1 MYHVITQGAA
11 RTLAVKTD
19 EERFAIIE
27 EPRMLPKW
35 QRKTIIFNPVGL
47 AELVTTAMNWLNH
60 ISYEQRK
67 VGRLT

>member
-1 MYHVITQGAA
+1 MYHVITQGAGG
-11 RTLAVKTD
+11 TLAVKTD

-35 QRKTIIFNPVGL
+35 QRKTIILNP
-47 AELVTTAMNWLNH
+47 AELAQLVATAQDWLNH

-67 VGRLT
+67 AGRL